1 MQFSILFI
9 VLIFCILIIIGIY
22 LFPDVNT
29 SADALVSD
37 GVACTGTSSTATGMV
52 TSGMLQSLRWGAW
65 PNICFKWANVYTTSS
80 DVFFMVMEILNLLHF
95 VTSDS
100 LCNFHKMISTFMLI
114 WWHFTKYWAPLDTS
128 YLYRYPNKTSHCFRK

>member
-1 MQFSILFI
+1 MQFSILFM

-52 TSGMLQSLRWGAW
+52 TSGMLQSLRWGA
-65 PNICFKWANVYTTSS
+65 
-80 DVFFMVMEILNLLHF
+80 
-95 VTSDS
+95 
-100 LCNFHKMISTFMLI
+100 
-114 WWHFTKYWAPLDTS
+114 
-128 YLYRYPNKTSHCFRK
+128 